1 MEQVGI
7 SGWYLEG
14 ALDYK
19 ESLIIPIDTYP
30 FIIGRDDAC
39 NLTIS
44 SNNVSRLHAEIQE
57 KAGRLYLNDLNSV
70 NGTFVNRHRLA
81 EPAALRR
88 GDVLQFGNT
97 EFRVNHKVEMENKMH
112 KTVPA
117 SLTEIG
123 NVTGRFV
130 DLSQEKIF
138 LSMIKNAEVV
148 THFQPIVTLQE
159 VTTIGYEVLGRGAC
173 EGLPKDPR
181 ELLGIGKK
189 LRKEMG
195 LNELFRLKG
204 LQLGAVL
211 PATAVLFLNT
221 HPAEKLNQGFEVTL
235 RRIRALSPKRPIALE
250 IHESAITCPEDLKL
264 LSQLLRK
271 LSIYLVYDDFGAGQA
286 RLVELAEVPPDF
298 LKFDLSLTRDLDKAS
313 ENKQEMVNKLV
324 KIANEMGTSTIAECV
339 ETAEEVEVCRQ
350 MGFSH
355 AQGYFFGKPAP
366 VTTFVRTHA
375 P

>member
-1 MEQVGI
+1 MEEISI

-30 FIIGRDDAC
+30 FLIGRDNAC

-44 SNNVSRLHAEIQE
+44 SKNVSRRHAAIQQ
-57 KAGRLYLNDLNSV
+57 KADHLYLNDLHSV
-70 NGTFVNRHRLA
+70 NGTFVNQLRLV

-88 GDVLQFGNT
+88 GDVLRFGNT
-97 EFRVNHKVEMENKMH
+97 EFRVNHKMRREPLSH
-112 KTVPA
+112 KTIA
-117 SLTEIG
+117 TSLTDIE
-123 NVTGRFV
+123 NTTGRFV
-130 DLSQEKIF
+130 DLSQEIRF
-138 LSMIKNAEVV
+138 LSMIKNAAVV

-159 VTTIGYEVLGRGAC
+159 VTTIGYEVLGRGAY
-173 EGLPKDPR
+173 EGLPQDPR

-189 LRKEMG
+189 LRKELE

-204 LQLGAVL
+204 LQLGSAL
-211 PATAVLFLNT
+211 PATAMLFLNT
-221 HPAEKLNQGFEVTL
+221 HPAEKLNLSFEVTL
-235 RRIRALSPKRPIALE
+235 RRMRALSPNRPLALE
-250 IHESAITCPEDLKL
+250 IHESAITRPEEMKA
-264 LSQLLRK
+264 LSQMLKK

-298 LKFDLSLTRDLDKAS
+298 LKFDLSMTHDLHRAS
-313 ENKQEMVNKLV
+313 ANKQEMVSQLV
-324 KIANEMGTSTIAECV
+324 KIADEMGASTIAECV

-366 VTTFVRTHA
+366 VAAFVQSHVS
-375 P
+375 